1 LNFRNTVRRATT
13 RITDRLVEFRG
24 FTPTDRNLYYMCVE
38 IIPIGIAMGA
48 IAFNGPL
55 VLALGGSNALLGAMS
70 SLPALMII
78 LFTFPAARFMDG
90 IHDVARRKRWI
101 VGSLALSRMSYLLI
115 AIAPL
120 VLPPAWAA
128 IAIVAVV
135 VLQSVPLA
143 LFNTAWAVVIAD
155 ICPPNRRSTLFATR
169 LMLVSA
175 SMAIGSFLS
184 GLFLDAVPFPIN
196 YQLLNII
203 SFVLAQ
209 GSTWYILKI
218 QFPEI
223 AAASTQTMST
233 GNSNRFVLHE
243 QIGRLRAFV
252 HEHRSYSYFNIVTLI
267 CWIGAW
273 GAAPIYTIY
282 FVKELQLSNSWIG
295 LNSTLAQIAM
305 VLSAQ
310 LWTRLVARKGDFWV
324 VLRTV
329 LLTGLYPLLIVLLP
343 WPSAILAFGFL
354 NTLNDT
360 GLGITHAG
368 LFYAIIP
375 PEKRNSFVAF
385 YSILMN
391 VGAMLAPLAAAPLAD
406 WASAATVLLI
416 CAAFRFGGGIL
427 FWIFPPKPPL
437 DKVESNSG

>member
-1 LNFRNTVRRATT
+1 
-13 RITDRLVEFRG
+13 
-24 FTPTDRNLYYMCVE
+24 MCVE

-78 LFTFPAARFMDG
+78 LFTFPAARFMDS
-90 IHDVARRKRWI
+90 ISDTQRRKRWI
-101 VGSLALSRMSYLLI
+101 VGSLALSRMSYLVI
-115 AIAPL
+115 AAAPL
-120 VLPPAWAA
+120 LLPPAWAA
-128 IAIVAVV
+128 VAIVAVV

-155 ICPPNRRSTLFATR
+155 VCPPNRRSSLFATR

-175 SMAIGSFLS
+175 SMAVGSFLS
-184 GLFLDAVPFPIN
+184 GIFLDAVPFPLN
-196 YQLLNII
+196 YQLLNIA
-203 SFVLAQ
+203 SFLLAQ
-209 GSTWYILKI
+209 GSTWLILKI
-218 QFPEI
+218 EFPEVT
-223 AAASTQTMST
+223 AVPAPAKHHDATARPSL
-233 GNSNRFVLHE
+233 RD
-243 QIGRLRAFV
+243 QIGRLREFVREHRAFV
-252 HEHRSYSYFNIVTLI
+252 NFNIVTLV

-305 VLSAQ
+305 VLSAH
-310 LWTRLVARKGDFWV
+310 LWTRLIERKGDFWV

-329 LLTGLYPLLIVLLP
+329 LLTGLYPLMIVLIP

-391 VGAMLAPLAAAPLAD
+391 VGAMLAPLAATPLAD

-416 CAAFRFGGGIL
+416 CAAFRFGGSIL
-427 FWIFPPKPPL
+427 FWIMPPKPPL
-437 DKVESNSG
+437 EKVGG

>member
-1 LNFRNTVRRATT
+1 M
-13 RITDRLVEFRG
+13 DR
-24 FTPTDRNLYYMCVE
+24 
-38 IIPIGIAMGA
+38 
-48 IAFNGPL
+48 
-55 VLALGGSNALLGAMS
+55 
-70 SLPALMII
+70 
-78 LFTFPAARFMDG
+78 
-90 IHDVARRKRWI
+90 IHDTQQRKRWI
-101 VGSLALSRMSYLLI
+101 VGSLALSRISYLLI
-115 AIAPL
+115 ALAPL

-128 IAIVAVV
+128 VAIVAVV

-155 ICPPNRRSTLFATR
+155 VCPPNRRSTLFATR
-169 LMLVSA
+169 LMLVAA
-175 SMAIGSFLS
+175 STAIGSFLS
-184 GLFLDAVPFPIN
+184 GVFLDAVPFPIN
-196 YQLLNII
+196 YQLLNIV

-209 GSTWYILKI
+209 GSTWFILKI
-218 QFPEI
+218 QFPDV
-223 AAASTQTMST
+223 AAAPQQEKSHSGSPRLTL
-233 GNSNRFVLHE
+233 RE

-252 HEHRSYSYFNIVTLI
+252 NEHRSYSYFNIVTLI

-282 FVKELQLSNSWIG
+282 FVKDLQLSNSWIG

-305 VLSAQ
+305 VVSAQ
-310 LWTRLVARKGDFWV
+310 LWTRLVALKGDFWV

-343 WPSAILAFGFL
+343 WPTALLAFGFL

-375 PEKRNSFVAF
+375 PQKRNSFVAF

-391 VGAMLAPLAAAPLAD
+391 VGAMLAPLAAAPLTD
-406 WASAATVLLI
+406 WTGAATVLLI

-427 FWIFPPKPPL
+427 FWILPPKPPAEIE
-437 DKVESNSG
+437 DSK

>member
-1 LNFRNTVRRATT
+1 MFFRRFTT

-24 FTPTDRNLYYMCVE
+24 YTPTDRNLYYMCVE
-38 IIPIGIAMGA
+38 IVPIGVAMGA
-48 IAFNGPL
+48 IAFNGPF
-55 VLALGGSNALLGAMS
+55 VLALGGSNALLGAMA

-78 LFTFPAARFMDG
+78 LFTFPAARFLNG
-90 IHDVARRKRWI
+90 IQETQRRKRWI
-101 VGSLALSRMSYLLI
+101 VGSLALSRMAYLLI
-115 AIAPL
+115 ALVPW

-155 ICPPNRRSTLFATR
+155 VCPPNRRSALFAMR
-169 LMLVSA
+169 LTLVSA
-175 SMAIGSFLS
+175 SMAVGSFLS
-184 GLFLDAVPFPIN
+184 GLFLDAVPAPLN
-196 YQLLNII
+196 YQLLNIV

-209 GSTWYILKI
+209 YSTVLILKI
-218 QFPEI
+218 VFPD
-223 AAASTQTMST
+223 ASST
-233 GNSNRFVLHE
+233 SNTATNRAE
-243 QIGRLRAFV
+243 QRVTKPSLRSLVTGMRAFV
-252 HEHRSYSYFNIVTLI
+252 HEHRSYVNFNFVTLI

-305 VLSAQ
+305 VVSAQ

-329 LLTGLYPLLIVLLP
+329 LLTGLYPLMIVLMP
-343 WPSAILAFGFL
+343 WPNAILTFGFL

-368 LFYAIIP
+368 LFYSVIP
-375 PEKRNSFVAF
+375 PEKRNTFVAF
-385 YSILMN
+385 YSTLMN
-391 VGAMLAPLAAAPLAD
+391 VGAMAAPLAAAPLAD
-406 WASAATVLLI
+406 VTSAAVVLLI
-416 CAAFRFGGGIL
+416 CAAFRFFGGIL
-427 FWIFPPKPPL
+427 FWVFPPKPP
-437 DKVESNSG
+437 VMQN

>member
-1 LNFRNTVRRATT
+1 MSFRNTLRRAKL

-78 LFTFPAARFMDG
+78 LFTFPAARFMDR
-90 IHDVARRKRWI
+90 IHDTQQRKRWI
-101 VGSLALSRMSYLLI
+101 VGSLALSRISYLLI
-115 AIAPL
+115 ALAPL

-128 IAIVAVV
+128 VAIVAVV

-155 ICPPNRRSTLFATR
+155 VCPPNRRSTLFATR
-169 LMLVSA
+169 LMLVAA
-175 SMAIGSFLS
+175 STAIGSFLS
-184 GLFLDAVPFPIN
+184 GVFLDAVPFPIN
-196 YQLLNII
+196 YQLLNIA

-209 GSTWYILKI
+209 GSTWFILKI
-218 QFPEI
+218 QFPDVATAPQQEK
-223 AAASTQTMST
+223 SHSGSPRLTL
-233 GNSNRFVLHE
+233 RE

-252 HEHRSYSYFNIVTLI
+252 NEHRSYSYFNIVTLI

-282 FVKELQLSNSWIG
+282 FVKDLQLSNSWIG

-305 VLSAQ
+305 VVSAQ
-310 LWTRLVARKGDFWV
+310 LWTRLVALKGDFWV

-343 WPSAILAFGFL
+343 WPTALLAFGFL

-375 PEKRNSFVAF
+375 PQKRNSFVAF

-391 VGAMLAPLAAAPLAD
+391 VGAMLAPLAAAPLTD
-406 WASAATVLLI
+406 WTGAATVLLI

-427 FWIFPPKPPL
+427 FWILPPKPPAGIA
-437 DKVESNSG
+437 DSR

>member
-1 LNFRNTVRRATT
+1 
-13 RITDRLVEFRG
+13 
-24 FTPTDRNLYYMCVE
+24 MCVE